1 MIEMVPVAQLV
12 EHPVV
17 VRDVAGSSPVWHP
30 AHPAKV
36 TGLLSSKGS
45 PERVNGEVVP
55 WVRPG
60 A

>member
-30 AHPAKV
+30 THPAKV
-36 TGLLSSKGS
+36 AGLLSRQ
-45 PERVNGEVVP
+45 RVRRSESMAKWSRG
-55 WVRPG
+55 
-60 A
+60 